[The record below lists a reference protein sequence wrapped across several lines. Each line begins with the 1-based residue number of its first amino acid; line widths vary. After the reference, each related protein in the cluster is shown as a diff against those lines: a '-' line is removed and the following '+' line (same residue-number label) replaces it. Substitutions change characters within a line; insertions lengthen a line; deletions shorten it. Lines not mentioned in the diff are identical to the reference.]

1 MTVGER
7 MKEIRKR
14 LGMSQVAFADKI
26 NVSKQTLY
34 KYENNIVTN
43 IPSDKIEAA
52 AELGNVSPAYLMG
65 WEMDDGDI
73 GNALVADCLEKEI
86 DNMASLTPSEK
97 DHFKAYINL
106 LEINRK
112 KVDDYTNQL
121 LSIQQMEHDAVLA
134 AACQRT
140 DIEVT
145 EEMKTHDD
153 GIMNDDS
160 EWK

>member
-1 MTVGER
+1 MGEKIYNLRKAKGLTLEELGNLVGVGKSTVRKWEKGMIAN
-7 MKEIRKR
+7 MKR
-14 LGMSQVAFADKI
+14 DKI
-26 NVSKQTLY
+26 SKLA
-34 KYENNIVTN
+34 
-43 IPSDKIEAA
+43 SA
-52 AELGNVSPAYLMG
+52 LNVSPAYLMG

-86 DNMASLTPSEK
+86 DNMASLAPSEK

-153 GIMNDDS
+153 GIMNNDS

>member
-1 MTVGER
+1 MEMGEKIYNLRKAKGLTLEELGNLVGVGKSTVRKWEKGMIAN
-7 MKEIRKR
+7 MKR
-14 LGMSQVAFADKI
+14 DKI
-26 NVSKQTLY
+26 SKLA
-34 KYENNIVTN
+34 
-43 IPSDKIEAA
+43 SA
-52 AELGNVSPAYLMG
+52 LNVSPAYLMG

>member
-34 KYENNIVTN
+34 KYENNIITN

-73 GNALVADCLEKEI
+73 GNAFMADSLEDEI
-86 DNMASLTPSEK
+86 DSMKSFSPSEK
-97 DHFKAYINL
+97 NHFKAYINL
-106 LEINRK
+106 LEISRK
-112 KVDDYTNQL
+112 KVDDYTKQL
-121 LSIQQMEHDAVLA
+121 LSIQQMENDVALA
-134 AACQRT
+134 AAHERT

-145 EEMKTHDD
+145 EDMRKHDD
-153 GIMNDDS
+153 DIMDDDNF
-160 EWK
+160 

>member
-1 MTVGER
+1 MEMGEKIYNLRKAKGLTLEELGNLVGVGKSTVRKWEKGMIAN
-7 MKEIRKR
+7 MKR
-14 LGMSQVAFADKI
+14 DKI
-26 NVSKQTLY
+26 SKLA
-34 KYENNIVTN
+34 
-43 IPSDKIEAA
+43 SA
-52 AELGNVSPAYLMG
+52 LNVSPAYLMG

-86 DNMASLTPSEK
+86 DNMASLAPSEK

-145 EEMKTHDD
+145 EQMRTHDD
-153 GIMNDDS
+153 DIMNDDS